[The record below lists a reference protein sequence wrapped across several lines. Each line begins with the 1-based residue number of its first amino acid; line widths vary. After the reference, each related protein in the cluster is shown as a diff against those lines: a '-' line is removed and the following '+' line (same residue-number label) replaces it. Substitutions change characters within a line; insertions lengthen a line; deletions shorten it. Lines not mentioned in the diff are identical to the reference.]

1 MEHLG
6 RRRLIDF
13 AVGAKNFKPP
23 FLPGQP
29 RDDASLNGRKVGI
42 NQHIAGGRHKGC
54 ADKLRQSIVDTA
66 VHHPQTVYIAVFH
79 ELTRR
84 GAGDGYMCG
93 GDSVPAPD
101 GPPSARCGWHRR
113 IGAGHGHDHHPLCRF
128 PAHHIFLVLVLPSSC
143 RISSIRCTLAG
154 CGCFSIVATVSL
166 VTLVISASLS
176 VASVSH

>member
-42 NQHIAGGRHKGC
+42 DQHIAGGRHKGC

-84 GAGDGYMCG
+84 GQGMGICAGEILYLHQTAR
-93 GDSVPAPD
+93 PAPGAVGTVELEQATD
-101 GPPSARCGWHRR
+101 TTIIRYAGFQR
-113 IGAGHGHDHHPLCRF
+113 I
-128 PAHHIFLVLVLPSSC
+128 IFLVLVLPSSC